1 MKIYNRLILFTL
13 LCFSITC
20 YTVKAN
26 AAMISFSSTYSDDWQ
41 FSFPLNEKVEK
52 INGLLQIDPLL
63 IDMDPT
69 IKRGEF
75 SGYLGLASEFF
86 IDGNQISLSGKDFT
100 LRIFD
105 NSGCDCFFLD
115 IALDM
120 KIAGV
125 DVYSMLFNIQQED
138 GQLFTGTSLDDLYGF
153 NLANEEPRFISASL
167 DFEDETAQYQNF
179 LGRGTFESFII
190 SDTRLNIVNS
200 PYSSFIFLSAMTYL
214 LIRRSATVIH
224 NKLRCFFNL
233 KKLGIIYP

>member
-1 MKIYNRLILFTL
+1 MKIYKRLILFTL
-13 LCFSITC
+13 LSFSINC
-20 YTVKAN
+20 YTVHAN
-26 AAMISFSSTYSDDWQ
+26 AAFINFSSTYSDDWQ
-41 FSFPLNEKVEK
+41 FSFPLNEKVQK
-52 INGLLQIDPLL
+52 INGLLQIESLL
-63 IDMDPT
+63 SDMDPS

-86 IDGNQISLSGKDFT
+86 IDGNQIPLSGKDFT

-120 KIAGV
+120 KIEGV

-167 DFEDETAQYQNF
+167 DFEDVTSQYQNF
-179 LGRGTFESFII
+179 LGRGILETFII

-200 PYSSFIFLSAMTYL
+200 PYSSFILLSAMTYL
-214 LIRRSATVIH
+214 LIRRFAIAIY
-224 NKLRCFFNL
+224 NKPRRF
-233 KKLGIIYP
+233 